1 MATSRKK
8 VSEEFEPDKGDVLKF
23 VEQAELVTEVK
34 DKVADVIGNRAAPQ
48 IIQSQDALK
57 YLKKHLDSDLTT
69 IICSLELGSLM
80 KYTRARR
87 PETLTQLQARNVAA
101 AYVILD
107 ILLSHLPLEQ
117 AKRWL
122 VNYSDYLYGFP
133 AVEISRRPEDVRM
146 AALQFISM
154 GE

>member
-1 MATSRKK
+1 MATRRKK
-8 VSEEFEPDKGDVLKF
+8 ISEEFEPDKGDILAF
-23 VEQAELVTEVK
+23 REQTELVAEVK
-34 DKVADVIGNRAAPQ
+34 DKVADVIGNRATPQ
-48 IIQSQDALK
+48 IVHSQDALK
-57 YLKKHLDSDLTT
+57 YLKKHLDPDLTT
-69 IICSLELGSLM
+69 IICSLEMGSLL

-87 PETLTQLQARNVAA
+87 PQVLTQLQARNVAA

-107 ILLSHLPLEQ
+107 ILLSHFPLEQ

-146 AALQFISM
+146 AALQFIST